1 MFPTHRNYDSGTCF
15 SCDLLQP
22 ARVLFH
28 LERNFVY
35 TANTLSVK
43 GSQVCQAEESCTDML
58 AKCLLCRNWQV
69 ASDGGSS
76 DTCIL
81 SCFVHISFSLCNR
94 KNDYEKDKDR
104 PCTHGYVCTCAC
116 VHLCLHLC
124 VYLHIHLCVHLCLH
138 LHEHGQKSREDIT
151 CPTLSIPYPLRWYL
165 SPNLELDGWSTL
177 EILLS
182 PPLTTVGLH
191 GPCAAFC
198 GS

>member
-28 LERNFVY
+28 LERNFVC
-35 TANTLSVK
+35 TANALSVK

-81 SCFVHISFSLCNR
+81 SCFVQISFSLCNR
-94 KNDYEKDKDR
+94 KNEYEKDKDR

-116 VHLCLHLC
+116 TCVCTCTYTCVCTCASTCMSMGRSHGRTSYVLLCQF
-124 VYLHIHLCVHLCLH
+124 I
-138 LHEHGQKSREDIT
+138 
-151 CPTLSIPYPLRWYL
+151 
-165 SPNLELDGWSTL
+165 
-177 EILLS
+177 IL
-182 PPLTTVGLH
+182 
-191 GPCAAFC
+191 
-198 GS
+198 